1 VHRDIKLENILIKSI
16 EDKIEY
22 EVRIADFGLAVF
34 TPDNEL
40 LTQKCGTPGYVAPEV
55 FNGKGY
61 SYKADMFSLGSVFF
75 NLLTGCF
82 LFSGNTPEMLL
93 LSNMQC
99 DLRYIKQY
107 LQHTTHQCK
116 DLVSWMLERDPDDR
130 PTPKEALK
138 HEWFKCDK
146 DILKNLLNMND

>member
-1 VHRDIKLENILIKSI
+1 MHRDIKLENILIKSI

-34 TPDNEL
+34 TPNNEL
-40 LTQKCGTPGYVAPEV
+40 LKQKCGTPGYVAPEV
-55 FNGKGY
+55 FYGKGY

-99 DLRYIKQY
+99 DLR
-107 LQHTTHQCK
+107 
-116 DLVSWMLERDPDDR
+116 
-130 PTPKEALK
+130 
-138 HEWFKCDK
+138 
-146 DILKNLLNMND
+146 